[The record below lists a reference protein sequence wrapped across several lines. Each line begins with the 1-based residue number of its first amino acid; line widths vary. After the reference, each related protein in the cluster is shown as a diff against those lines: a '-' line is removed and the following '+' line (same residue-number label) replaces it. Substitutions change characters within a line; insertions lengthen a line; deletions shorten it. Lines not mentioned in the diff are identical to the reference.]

1 MWERFVVLLV
11 WLVQQ
16 VGRKI
21 FFHLVKEGWNACCDE
36 PFRQQIKKIL
46 RFIGSLPIFVLAL
59 VPTVLAGTS
68 VFVLVVFLPVTPASL
83 VKWFAVNM
91 EWLLKIA
98 GGAALGTV
106 FSAIWDLIA
115 DSVEDWIR
123 YYWRRLWFR
132 TVWLG
137 IKPKRGK
144 RLEIRE
150 AIQARSELRHPGRE
164 ERRRKRLARLRI
176 AAE

>member
-68 VFVLVVFLPVTPASL
+68 VFVLVVFLATLLEALLNLALLLIFSVSNGVYASLLPALIPQALVNALIASL
-83 VKWFAVNM
+83 VFSFPLPAV
-91 EWLLKIA
+91 E
-98 GGAALGTV
+98 
-106 FSAIWDLIA
+106 
-115 DSVEDWIR
+115 
-123 YYWRRLWFR
+123 
-132 TVWLG
+132 
-137 IKPKRGK
+137 
-144 RLEIRE
+144 E
-150 AIQARSELRHPGRE
+150 AR
-164 ERRRKRLARLRI
+164 
-176 AAE
+176 